1 MMLTIICRE
10 ITDEGTIFSM
20 YVVKLVELGCSPI
33 ILSNLLLQ
41 DRGTMNKKVE

>member
-33 ILSNLLLQ
+33 ILYSPISSSRTEEQ
-41 DRGTMNKKVE
+41 